1 MEETLAALHRFLQ
14 TRPGFE
20 AVLVAPTMS
29 MGRQLL
35 AASAAR
41 FGGVLGVQ
49 VHTPDTLAREQ
60 CGTDCPSILSR
71 DAGAMLVLSLLR
83 ENGASWPYF
92 SSLGAD
98 RITLSAARALLEDI
112 LLLEQ
117 EGRALPAGQETP
129 RLAGLSVL
137 LAAYQEE
144 KTRRSLWDRYDLFA
158 CAADRLKEKPLTV
171 PAAICA
177 NVTGEGIVQ
186 EFLKEIKADVLPVP
200 CSWEVPP
207 APALFLPQTVHAP
220 AACLRFVKGCG
231 QENEALFPFYDLL
244 ERQIPFGQAAILCAK
259 PEDLLLLREQAARL
273 GVPLTL
279 EGGVPLEKGT
289 LLPLLRALALWYGSG
304 CPVEG
309 LPDLMAGGLVVPHG
323 AAFLK
328 YLRERHVGGQLA
340 RYLSCLER
348 TQRDSPAEQLLER
361 CGDWIA
367 FCGTIQALFDE
378 DTRVEEGLALLR
390 PFLQEWYVKRLPQ
403 ARAPECAALL
413 SALENMAGNAPGGSF
428 FALLPELLDAAGRT
442 PWQSAAPRDGAVHA
456 APLSRGAFL
465 DRPYTYVLGLGR
477 DALTASGRGSPLLRD
492 EERAALGVPSSN
504 SGAELPV
511 YYLGTVLA
519 AAKGEVTLSYSCF
532 DTEKILAMH
541 PSPVYEKLR
550 ETAGPVL
557 FGYHRPVSLTGADR
571 WLEGHGRAA
580 PTIPTV
586 EKAEM
591 PEDFVFS
598 ASSLELAMKCPRQF
612 YFQYILKVPQ
622 VEKTGLSKRSWLP
635 ANVFGTLVHAILE
648 DYFDRLIRGEQ
659 APDLEAICVP
669 YLSAYQQEWPC
680 ADQALQDREALRA
693 KGCAR
698 SVVEYYWTVQKGS
711 VPRATELTFGRRVEP
726 LKSQP
731 CSMPERF
738 TLQLDEGLSFPF
750 TGSID
755 RLDWLPNG
763 RDLAI
768 LDYKTG
774 RIGTF
779 FRESDSK
786 LQYYL
791 YTKAAEQLGLG
802 QVKQA
807 IYLFL
812 SPAGVQPV
820 ICSDPGRDDKRL
832 IQVKALV
839 ELLRRGEAA
848 AIAQPIWRDGTP
860 VCDDKDRQS
869 RLRNCA
875 NYCPYAALCQEV

>member
-1 MEETLAALHRFLQ
+1 M
-14 TRPGFE
+14 P
-20 AVLVAPTMS
+20 
-29 MGRQLL
+29 
-35 AASAAR
+35 
-41 FGGVLGVQ
+41 
-49 VHTPDTLAREQ
+49 
-60 CGTDCPSILSR
+60 
-71 DAGAMLVLSLLR
+71 
-83 ENGASWPYF
+83 
-92 SSLGAD
+92 
-98 RITLSAARALLEDI
+98 
-112 LLLEQ
+112 
-117 EGRALPAGQETP
+117 
-129 RLAGLSVL
+129 
-137 LAAYQEE
+137 
-144 KTRRSLWDRYDLFA
+144 
-158 CAADRLKEKPLTV
+158 
-171 PAAICA
+171 
-177 NVTGEGIVQ
+177 
-186 EFLKEIKADVLPVP
+186 
-200 CSWEVPP
+200 
-207 APALFLPQTVHAP
+207 P
-220 AACLRFVKGCG
+220 AACLRFVKGYG
-231 QENEALFPFYDLL
+231 QENEVLFPFYDLL

-259 PEDLLLLREQAARL
+259 PKDLLLLQEQAARL

-309 LPDLMAGGLVVPHG
+309 LPGLMVGGLVVPHG

-456 APLSRGAFL
+456 APLSKGAFL

-571 WLEGHGRAA
+571 WLKGHGRTA

-586 EKAEM
+586 EKTEM

-612 YFQYILKVPQ
+612 YFQYMLKVPQ
-622 VEKTGLSKRSWLP
+622 VEKTGLSKRS
-635 ANVFGTLVHAILE
+635 
-648 DYFDRLIRGEQ
+648 
-659 APDLEAICVP
+659 
-669 YLSAYQQEWPC
+669 
-680 ADQALQDREALRA
+680 
-693 KGCAR
+693 
-698 SVVEYYWTVQKGS
+698 
-711 VPRATELTFGRRVEP
+711 
-726 LKSQP
+726 
-731 CSMPERF
+731 
-738 TLQLDEGLSFPF
+738 
-750 TGSID
+750 
-755 RLDWLPNG
+755 WLPNG

-791 YTKAAEQLGLG
+791 YTKAAEQLGFG

-807 IYLFL
+807 ISFWFDEH
-812 SPAGVQPV
+812 SP
-820 ICSDPGRDDKRL
+820 
-832 IQVKALV
+832 
-839 ELLRRGEAA
+839 LRRLTGAGTCYCELPFHLVLSREDENWQFLRDRLDCREDFAGSISVSGILDLAILTEESWYIVDYKTDQLRPGEGGEAYRRRLA
-848 AIAQPIWRDGTP
+848 GEYEAQLNACTRILSKLSGKAVLDARLCAIPLGGQWVSLSFDSPG
-860 VCDDKDRQS
+860 
-869 RLRNCA
+869 
-875 NYCPYAALCQEV
+875 

>member
-1 MEETLAALHRFLQ
+1 M
-14 TRPGFE
+14 
-20 AVLVAPTMS
+20 
-29 MGRQLL
+29 
-35 AASAAR
+35 
-41 FGGVLGVQ
+41 
-49 VHTPDTLAREQ
+49 
-60 CGTDCPSILSR
+60 
-71 DAGAMLVLSLLR
+71 
-83 ENGASWPYF
+83 
-92 SSLGAD
+92 
-98 RITLSAARALLEDI
+98 
-112 LLLEQ
+112 
-117 EGRALPAGQETP
+117 
-129 RLAGLSVL
+129 
-137 LAAYQEE
+137 
-144 KTRRSLWDRYDLFA
+144 
-158 CAADRLKEKPLTV
+158 
-171 PAAICA
+171 
-177 NVTGEGIVQ
+177 
-186 EFLKEIKADVLPVP
+186 
-200 CSWEVPP
+200 
-207 APALFLPQTVHAP
+207 
-220 AACLRFVKGCG
+220 
-231 QENEALFPFYDLL
+231 LFPFYDLL
-244 ERQIPFGQAAILCAK
+244 ERQIPFGQAAILCTK
-259 PEDLLLLREQAARL
+259 PKDLLLLQEQAARL

-309 LPDLMAGGLVVPHG
+309 LPGLMAGGLVVPHG

-328 YLRERHVGGQLA
+328 YLRDKHVGGQLS

-348 TQRDSPAEQLLER
+348 TQRDSLAEQLLER

-456 APLSRGAFL
+456 APLSKGAFL

-541 PSPVYEKLR
+541 PSPVYKKLR

-571 WLEGHGRAA
+571 WLKGHGRTA

-586 EKAEM
+586 EKTEM

-612 YFQYILKVPQ
+612 YFQYMLKVPQ
-622 VEKTGLSKRSWLP
+622 VEKTGLSKRS
-635 ANVFGTLVHAILE
+635 
-648 DYFDRLIRGEQ
+648 
-659 APDLEAICVP
+659 
-669 YLSAYQQEWPC
+669 
-680 ADQALQDREALRA
+680 
-693 KGCAR
+693 
-698 SVVEYYWTVQKGS
+698 
-711 VPRATELTFGRRVEP
+711 
-726 LKSQP
+726 
-731 CSMPERF
+731 
-738 TLQLDEGLSFPF
+738 
-750 TGSID
+750 
-755 RLDWLPNG
+755 WLPNG

-791 YTKAAEQLGLG
+791 YTKAAEQLGFG
-802 QVKQA
+802 QLEQA
-807 IYLFL
+807 ISFWFDEH
-812 SPAGVQPV
+812 SP
-820 ICSDPGRDDKRL
+820 
-832 IQVKALV
+832 
-839 ELLRRGEAA
+839 LRRLTGAGTCYCELPFHLVLSREDENWQFLRDRLDCREDFAGSISVSGILDLAILTEEGWYIVDYKTDQLRPGEGDEAYRRRLA
-848 AIAQPIWRDGTP
+848 GEYEAQLNACTRILSKLSGKAVLDARLCAIPLWGQWVSLSFASPG
-860 VCDDKDRQS
+860 
-869 RLRNCA
+869 
-875 NYCPYAALCQEV
+875 

>member
-1 MEETLAALHRFLQ
+1 M
-14 TRPGFE
+14 P
-20 AVLVAPTMS
+20 
-29 MGRQLL
+29 
-35 AASAAR
+35 
-41 FGGVLGVQ
+41 
-49 VHTPDTLAREQ
+49 
-60 CGTDCPSILSR
+60 
-71 DAGAMLVLSLLR
+71 
-83 ENGASWPYF
+83 
-92 SSLGAD
+92 
-98 RITLSAARALLEDI
+98 
-112 LLLEQ
+112 
-117 EGRALPAGQETP
+117 
-129 RLAGLSVL
+129 
-137 LAAYQEE
+137 
-144 KTRRSLWDRYDLFA
+144 
-158 CAADRLKEKPLTV
+158 
-171 PAAICA
+171 
-177 NVTGEGIVQ
+177 
-186 EFLKEIKADVLPVP
+186 
-200 CSWEVPP
+200 
-207 APALFLPQTVHAP
+207 P
-220 AACLRFVKGCG
+220 AACLRFVKGYG
-231 QENEALFPFYDLL
+231 QENEVLFPFYDLL
-244 ERQIPFGQAAILCAK
+244 ERQIPFGQAAILCTK
-259 PEDLLLLREQAARL
+259 PKDLLLLQEQAARL

-309 LPDLMAGGLVVPHG
+309 LPGLMAGGLVVPHG

-328 YLRERHVGGQLA
+328 YLRDKHVGGQLS

-348 TQRDSPAEQLLER
+348 TQRDSLAEQLLER

-456 APLSRGAFL
+456 APLSKGAFL

-541 PSPVYEKLR
+541 PSPVYKKLR

-571 WLEGHGRAA
+571 WLKGHGRTA

-586 EKAEM
+586 EKTEM

-612 YFQYILKVPQ
+612 YFQYMLKVPQ
-622 VEKTGLSKRSWLP
+622 VEKTGLSKRS
-635 ANVFGTLVHAILE
+635 
-648 DYFDRLIRGEQ
+648 
-659 APDLEAICVP
+659 
-669 YLSAYQQEWPC
+669 
-680 ADQALQDREALRA
+680 
-693 KGCAR
+693 
-698 SVVEYYWTVQKGS
+698 
-711 VPRATELTFGRRVEP
+711 
-726 LKSQP
+726 
-731 CSMPERF
+731 
-738 TLQLDEGLSFPF
+738 
-750 TGSID
+750 
-755 RLDWLPNG
+755 WLPNG

-791 YTKAAEQLGLG
+791 YTKAAEQLGFG
-802 QVKQA
+802 QLEQA
-807 IYLFL
+807 ISFWFDEH
-812 SPAGVQPV
+812 SP
-820 ICSDPGRDDKRL
+820 
-832 IQVKALV
+832 
-839 ELLRRGEAA
+839 LRRLTGAGTCYCELPFHLVLSREDENWQFLRDRLDCREDFAGSISVSGILDLAILTEESWYIVDYKTDQLRPGEGDEAYRRRLA
-848 AIAQPIWRDGTP
+848 GEYEAQLNACTRILSKLSGKAVLDARLCAIPLWGQWVSLSFASPG
-860 VCDDKDRQS
+860 
-869 RLRNCA
+869 
-875 NYCPYAALCQEV
+875 

>member
-1 MEETLAALHRFLQ
+1 
-14 TRPGFE
+14 
-20 AVLVAPTMS
+20 
-29 MGRQLL
+29 
-35 AASAAR
+35 
-41 FGGVLGVQ
+41 
-49 VHTPDTLAREQ
+49 
-60 CGTDCPSILSR
+60 
-71 DAGAMLVLSLLR
+71 
-83 ENGASWPYF
+83 
-92 SSLGAD
+92 
-98 RITLSAARALLEDI
+98 
-112 LLLEQ
+112 
-117 EGRALPAGQETP
+117 
-129 RLAGLSVL
+129 
-137 LAAYQEE
+137 
-144 KTRRSLWDRYDLFA
+144 
-158 CAADRLKEKPLTV
+158 
-171 PAAICA
+171 
-177 NVTGEGIVQ
+177 
-186 EFLKEIKADVLPVP
+186 
-200 CSWEVPP
+200 
-207 APALFLPQTVHAP
+207 
-220 AACLRFVKGCG
+220 
-231 QENEALFPFYDLL
+231 
-244 ERQIPFGQAAILCAK
+244 
-259 PEDLLLLREQAARL
+259 
-273 GVPLTL
+273 
-279 EGGVPLEKGT
+279 
-289 LLPLLRALALWYGSG
+289 
-304 CPVEG
+304 
-309 LPDLMAGGLVVPHG
+309 MAGGLVVPHG

-328 YLRERHVGGQLA
+328 YLRDKHVGGQLS

-348 TQRDSPAEQLLER
+348 TQRDSLAEQLLER

-456 APLSRGAFL
+456 APLSKGAFL

-571 WLEGHGRAA
+571 WLKGHGRTA

-586 EKAEM
+586 EKTEM

-612 YFQYILKVPQ
+612 YFQYMLKVPQ
-622 VEKTGLSKRSWLP
+622 VEKTGLSKRS
-635 ANVFGTLVHAILE
+635 
-648 DYFDRLIRGEQ
+648 
-659 APDLEAICVP
+659 
-669 YLSAYQQEWPC
+669 
-680 ADQALQDREALRA
+680 
-693 KGCAR
+693 
-698 SVVEYYWTVQKGS
+698 
-711 VPRATELTFGRRVEP
+711 
-726 LKSQP
+726 
-731 CSMPERF
+731 
-738 TLQLDEGLSFPF
+738 
-750 TGSID
+750 
-755 RLDWLPNG
+755 WLPNG

-791 YTKAAEQLGLG
+791 YTKAAEQLGFG

-807 IYLFL
+807 ISFWFDEH
-812 SPAGVQPV
+812 SP
-820 ICSDPGRDDKRL
+820 
-832 IQVKALV
+832 
-839 ELLRRGEAA
+839 LRRLTGAGTCYCELPFHLVLSREDENWQFLRDRLDCREDFAGSISVSGILDLAILTEESWYIVDYKTDQLRPGEGGEAYRRRLA
-848 AIAQPIWRDGTP
+848 GEYEAQLNACTRILSKLSGKAVLDARLCAIPLGGQWVSLSFDSPG
-860 VCDDKDRQS
+860 
-869 RLRNCA
+869 
-875 NYCPYAALCQEV
+875 

>member
-14 TRPGFE
+14 IRPGFE

-244 ERQIPFGQAAILCAK
+244 ERQIPFGQAALLCAK

-289 LLPLLRALALWYGSG
+289 LLPLLRALVLWYGSG
-304 CPVEG
+304 CPLEG
-309 LPDLMAGGLVVPHG
+309 LPGLMAGGLVVPHG

-328 YLRERHVGGQLA
+328 YLRERHVGGQLS

-367 FCGTIQALFDE
+367 FCGAIQALFDE

-456 APLSRGAFL
+456 APLSKGAFL

-477 DALTASGRGSPLLRD
+477 DALTAPGRGSPLLRD

-541 PSPVYEKLR
+541 PSPVYKKLR

-571 WLEGHGRAA
+571 WLKGHGRTA

-586 EKAEM
+586 EKTEM

-612 YFQYILKVPQ
+612 YFQYMLKVPQ
-622 VEKTGLSKRSWLP
+622 VEKTGLSKRS
-635 ANVFGTLVHAILE
+635 
-648 DYFDRLIRGEQ
+648 
-659 APDLEAICVP
+659 
-669 YLSAYQQEWPC
+669 
-680 ADQALQDREALRA
+680 
-693 KGCAR
+693 
-698 SVVEYYWTVQKGS
+698 
-711 VPRATELTFGRRVEP
+711 
-726 LKSQP
+726 
-731 CSMPERF
+731 
-738 TLQLDEGLSFPF
+738 
-750 TGSID
+750 
-755 RLDWLPNG
+755 WLPNG

-791 YTKAAEQLGLG
+791 YTKAAEQLGFG
-802 QVKQA
+802 QLEQA
-807 IYLFL
+807 ISFWFDEH
-812 SPAGVQPV
+812 SP
-820 ICSDPGRDDKRL
+820 
-832 IQVKALV
+832 
-839 ELLRRGEAA
+839 LRRLTGAGTCYCELPFHLVLSREDENWQFLRDRLDCREDFAGSISVSGILDLAILTEEGWYIVDYKTDQLRPGEGDEAYRRRLA
-848 AIAQPIWRDGTP
+848 GEYEAQLNACTRILSKLSGKAVLDARLCAIPLWGQWVSLSFASPG
-860 VCDDKDRQS
+860 
-869 RLRNCA
+869 
-875 NYCPYAALCQEV
+875 

>member
-1 MEETLAALHRFLQ
+1 M
-14 TRPGFE
+14 P
-20 AVLVAPTMS
+20 
-29 MGRQLL
+29 
-35 AASAAR
+35 
-41 FGGVLGVQ
+41 
-49 VHTPDTLAREQ
+49 
-60 CGTDCPSILSR
+60 
-71 DAGAMLVLSLLR
+71 
-83 ENGASWPYF
+83 
-92 SSLGAD
+92 
-98 RITLSAARALLEDI
+98 
-112 LLLEQ
+112 
-117 EGRALPAGQETP
+117 
-129 RLAGLSVL
+129 
-137 LAAYQEE
+137 
-144 KTRRSLWDRYDLFA
+144 
-158 CAADRLKEKPLTV
+158 
-171 PAAICA
+171 
-177 NVTGEGIVQ
+177 
-186 EFLKEIKADVLPVP
+186 
-200 CSWEVPP
+200 
-207 APALFLPQTVHAP
+207 P
-220 AACLRFVKGCG
+220 AACLRFVKGYG
-231 QENEALFPFYDLL
+231 QENEVLFPFYDLL
-244 ERQIPFGQAAILCAK
+244 ERQIPFGQAAILCTK
-259 PEDLLLLREQAARL
+259 PKDLLLLQEQAARL

-309 LPDLMAGGLVVPHG
+309 LPGLMVGGLVVPHG

-340 RYLSCLER
+340 RYLGCLER

-456 APLSRGAFL
+456 APLSKGAFL

-477 DALTASGRGSPLLRD
+477 DALTAPGRGSPLLRD

-571 WLEGHGRAA
+571 WLKGHGRTA

-586 EKAEM
+586 EKTEM
-591 PEDFVFS
+591 PEDFAFS
-598 ASSLELAMKCPRQF
+598 ASSLELAMKCSRQF
-612 YFQYILKVPQ
+612 YFQYMLKVPQ
-622 VEKTGLSKRSWLP
+622 VEKTGLSKRS
-635 ANVFGTLVHAILE
+635 
-648 DYFDRLIRGEQ
+648 
-659 APDLEAICVP
+659 
-669 YLSAYQQEWPC
+669 
-680 ADQALQDREALRA
+680 
-693 KGCAR
+693 
-698 SVVEYYWTVQKGS
+698 
-711 VPRATELTFGRRVEP
+711 
-726 LKSQP
+726 
-731 CSMPERF
+731 
-738 TLQLDEGLSFPF
+738 
-750 TGSID
+750 
-755 RLDWLPNG
+755 WLPNG

-791 YTKAAEQLGLG
+791 YTKAAEQLGFG

-807 IYLFL
+807 ISFWFDEH
-812 SPAGVQPV
+812 SP
-820 ICSDPGRDDKRL
+820 
-832 IQVKALV
+832 
-839 ELLRRGEAA
+839 LRRLTGAGTCYCELPFHLVLSREDENWQFLRDRLDCREDFAGSISVSGILDLAILTEESWYIVDYKTDQLRPGEGGEAYRRRLA
-848 AIAQPIWRDGTP
+848 GEYEAQLNACTRILSKLSGKAVLDARLCAIPLGGQWVSLSFDSPG
-860 VCDDKDRQS
+860 
-869 RLRNCA
+869 
-875 NYCPYAALCQEV
+875 

>member
-1 MEETLAALHRFLQ
+1 M
-14 TRPGFE
+14 
-20 AVLVAPTMS
+20 
-29 MGRQLL
+29 
-35 AASAAR
+35 
-41 FGGVLGVQ
+41 
-49 VHTPDTLAREQ
+49 
-60 CGTDCPSILSR
+60 
-71 DAGAMLVLSLLR
+71 
-83 ENGASWPYF
+83 
-92 SSLGAD
+92 
-98 RITLSAARALLEDI
+98 
-112 LLLEQ
+112 
-117 EGRALPAGQETP
+117 
-129 RLAGLSVL
+129 
-137 LAAYQEE
+137 
-144 KTRRSLWDRYDLFA
+144 
-158 CAADRLKEKPLTV
+158 
-171 PAAICA
+171 
-177 NVTGEGIVQ
+177 
-186 EFLKEIKADVLPVP
+186 
-200 CSWEVPP
+200 
-207 APALFLPQTVHAP
+207 
-220 AACLRFVKGCG
+220 
-231 QENEALFPFYDLL
+231 LFPFYDLL

-259 PEDLLLLREQAARL
+259 PKDLLLLQEQAARL

-309 LPDLMAGGLVVPHG
+309 LPGLMVGGLVVPHG

-456 APLSRGAFL
+456 APLSKGAFL

-571 WLEGHGRAA
+571 WLKGHGRTA

-586 EKAEM
+586 EKTEM

-612 YFQYILKVPQ
+612 YFQYMLKVPQ

-635 ANVFGTLVHAILE
+635 
-648 DYFDRLIRGEQ
+648 
-659 APDLEAICVP
+659 
-669 YLSAYQQEWPC
+669 
-680 ADQALQDREALRA
+680 
-693 KGCAR
+693 
-698 SVVEYYWTVQKGS
+698 
-711 VPRATELTFGRRVEP
+711 
-726 LKSQP
+726 
-731 CSMPERF
+731 
-738 TLQLDEGLSFPF
+738 
-750 TGSID
+750 
-755 RLDWLPNG
+755 NG
-763 RDLAI
+763 RGLAI

-779 FRESDSK
+779 FREFDSK

-791 YTKAAEQLGLG
+791 YTKAAEQLGFG

-807 IYLFL
+807 ISFWFDEH
-812 SPAGVQPV
+812 SP
-820 ICSDPGRDDKRL
+820 
-832 IQVKALV
+832 
-839 ELLRRGEAA
+839 LRRLTGAGTCYCELPFHLVLSREDENWQFLRDRLDCREDFAGSISVSGILDLAILTEESWYIVDYKTDQLRPGEGGEAYRRRLA
-848 AIAQPIWRDGTP
+848 GEYEAQLNACTRILSKLSGKAVLDARLCAIPLWGQWVSLSFASPG
-860 VCDDKDRQS
+860 
-869 RLRNCA
+869 
-875 NYCPYAALCQEV
+875 

>member
-1 MEETLAALHRFLQ
+1 M
-14 TRPGFE
+14 
-20 AVLVAPTMS
+20 
-29 MGRQLL
+29 
-35 AASAAR
+35 
-41 FGGVLGVQ
+41 
-49 VHTPDTLAREQ
+49 
-60 CGTDCPSILSR
+60 
-71 DAGAMLVLSLLR
+71 
-83 ENGASWPYF
+83 
-92 SSLGAD
+92 
-98 RITLSAARALLEDI
+98 
-112 LLLEQ
+112 
-117 EGRALPAGQETP
+117 
-129 RLAGLSVL
+129 
-137 LAAYQEE
+137 
-144 KTRRSLWDRYDLFA
+144 
-158 CAADRLKEKPLTV
+158 
-171 PAAICA
+171 
-177 NVTGEGIVQ
+177 
-186 EFLKEIKADVLPVP
+186 
-200 CSWEVPP
+200 
-207 APALFLPQTVHAP
+207 
-220 AACLRFVKGCG
+220 
-231 QENEALFPFYDLL
+231 LFPFYDLL
-244 ERQIPFGQAAILCAK
+244 ERQIPFRQAAILCAK
-259 PEDLLLLREQAARL
+259 PKDLLLLQEQAARL

-309 LPDLMAGGLVVPHG
+309 LPGLMVGGLVVPHG

-442 PWQSAAPRDGAVHA
+442 PWQSAAPWDGAVHA
-456 APLSRGAFL
+456 APLSKGAFL

-477 DALTASGRGSPLLRD
+477 DALTASGRGSPLLWD

-571 WLEGHGRAA
+571 WLKGHGRTA

-586 EKAEM
+586 EKTEM

-598 ASSLELAMKCPRQF
+598 ASSLELAMKCSRQF
-612 YFQYILKVPQ
+612 YFQYMLKVPQ
-622 VEKTGLSKRSWLP
+622 VEKTGLSKRS
-635 ANVFGTLVHAILE
+635 
-648 DYFDRLIRGEQ
+648 
-659 APDLEAICVP
+659 
-669 YLSAYQQEWPC
+669 
-680 ADQALQDREALRA
+680 
-693 KGCAR
+693 
-698 SVVEYYWTVQKGS
+698 
-711 VPRATELTFGRRVEP
+711 
-726 LKSQP
+726 
-731 CSMPERF
+731 
-738 TLQLDEGLSFPF
+738 
-750 TGSID
+750 
-755 RLDWLPNG
+755 WLPNG

-791 YTKAAEQLGLG
+791 YTKAAEQLGFG
-802 QVKQA
+802 QLEQA
-807 IYLFL
+807 ISFWFDEH
-812 SPAGVQPV
+812 SP
-820 ICSDPGRDDKRL
+820 
-832 IQVKALV
+832 
-839 ELLRRGEAA
+839 LRRLTGAGTCYCELPFHLVLSREDENWQFLRDRLDCREDFAGSISVSGILDLAILTEEGWYIVDYKTDQLRPGEGGEAYRRRLA
-848 AIAQPIWRDGTP
+848 GEYEAQLNACTRILSKLSGKAVLDARLCAIPLWGQWVSLSFASPG
-860 VCDDKDRQS
+860 
-869 RLRNCA
+869 
-875 NYCPYAALCQEV
+875 

>member
-1 MEETLAALHRFLQ
+1 M
-14 TRPGFE
+14 P
-20 AVLVAPTMS
+20 
-29 MGRQLL
+29 
-35 AASAAR
+35 
-41 FGGVLGVQ
+41 
-49 VHTPDTLAREQ
+49 
-60 CGTDCPSILSR
+60 
-71 DAGAMLVLSLLR
+71 
-83 ENGASWPYF
+83 
-92 SSLGAD
+92 
-98 RITLSAARALLEDI
+98 
-112 LLLEQ
+112 
-117 EGRALPAGQETP
+117 
-129 RLAGLSVL
+129 
-137 LAAYQEE
+137 
-144 KTRRSLWDRYDLFA
+144 
-158 CAADRLKEKPLTV
+158 
-171 PAAICA
+171 
-177 NVTGEGIVQ
+177 
-186 EFLKEIKADVLPVP
+186 
-200 CSWEVPP
+200 
-207 APALFLPQTVHAP
+207 P
-220 AACLRFVKGCG
+220 AACLRFVKGYG
-231 QENEALFPFYDLL
+231 QENEVLFPFYDLL
-244 ERQIPFGQAAILCAK
+244 ERQIPFGQAAILCTK
-259 PEDLLLLREQAARL
+259 PKDLLLLQEQAARL

-309 LPDLMAGGLVVPHG
+309 LPGLMAGGLVVPHG

-328 YLRERHVGGQLA
+328 YLRDKHVGGQLS

-348 TQRDSPAEQLLER
+348 TQRDSLAEQLLER

-456 APLSRGAFL
+456 APLSKGAFL

-541 PSPVYEKLR
+541 PSPVYKKLR

-571 WLEGHGRAA
+571 WLKGHGRTA

-586 EKAEM
+586 EKTEM

-612 YFQYILKVPQ
+612 YFQYMLKVPQ
-622 VEKTGLSKRSWLP
+622 VEKTGLSKRS
-635 ANVFGTLVHAILE
+635 
-648 DYFDRLIRGEQ
+648 
-659 APDLEAICVP
+659 
-669 YLSAYQQEWPC
+669 
-680 ADQALQDREALRA
+680 
-693 KGCAR
+693 
-698 SVVEYYWTVQKGS
+698 
-711 VPRATELTFGRRVEP
+711 
-726 LKSQP
+726 
-731 CSMPERF
+731 
-738 TLQLDEGLSFPF
+738 
-750 TGSID
+750 
-755 RLDWLPNG
+755 WLPNG

-791 YTKAAEQLGLG
+791 YTKAAEQLGFG
-802 QVKQA
+802 QLEQA
-807 IYLFL
+807 ISFWFDEH
-812 SPAGVQPV
+812 SP
-820 ICSDPGRDDKRL
+820 
-832 IQVKALV
+832 
-839 ELLRRGEAA
+839 LRRLTGAGTCYCELPFHLVLSREDENWQFLRDRLDCREDFAGSISVSGILDLAILTEEGWYIVDYKTDQLRPGEGDEAYRRRLA
-848 AIAQPIWRDGTP
+848 GEYEAQLNACTRILSKLSGKAVLDARLCAIPLWGQWVSLSFASPG
-860 VCDDKDRQS
+860 
-869 RLRNCA
+869 
-875 NYCPYAALCQEV
+875 

>member
-1 MEETLAALHRFLQ
+1 
-14 TRPGFE
+14 
-20 AVLVAPTMS
+20 
-29 MGRQLL
+29 
-35 AASAAR
+35 
-41 FGGVLGVQ
+41 
-49 VHTPDTLAREQ
+49 
-60 CGTDCPSILSR
+60 
-71 DAGAMLVLSLLR
+71 
-83 ENGASWPYF
+83 
-92 SSLGAD
+92 
-98 RITLSAARALLEDI
+98 
-112 LLLEQ
+112 
-117 EGRALPAGQETP
+117 
-129 RLAGLSVL
+129 
-137 LAAYQEE
+137 
-144 KTRRSLWDRYDLFA
+144 
-158 CAADRLKEKPLTV
+158 V
-171 PAAICA
+171 P
-177 NVTGEGIVQ
+177 
-186 EFLKEIKADVLPVP
+186 
-200 CSWEVPP
+200 
-207 APALFLPQTVHAP
+207 P
-220 AACLRFVKGCG
+220 AACLRFVKGYG
-231 QENEALFPFYDLL
+231 QENEVLFPFYDLL
-244 ERQIPFGQAAILCAK
+244 ERQIPFGQAAILCTK
-259 PEDLLLLREQAARL
+259 PKDLLLLQEQAARL

-309 LPDLMAGGLVVPHG
+309 LPGLMAGGLVVPHG

-328 YLRERHVGGQLA
+328 YLRDKHVGGQLS

-348 TQRDSPAEQLLER
+348 TQRDSLAEQLLER

-456 APLSRGAFL
+456 APLSKGAFL

-541 PSPVYEKLR
+541 PSPVYKKLR

-571 WLEGHGRAA
+571 WLKGHGRTA

-586 EKAEM
+586 EKTEM

-612 YFQYILKVPQ
+612 YFQYMLKVPQ
-622 VEKTGLSKRSWLP
+622 VEKTGLSKRS
-635 ANVFGTLVHAILE
+635 
-648 DYFDRLIRGEQ
+648 
-659 APDLEAICVP
+659 
-669 YLSAYQQEWPC
+669 
-680 ADQALQDREALRA
+680 
-693 KGCAR
+693 
-698 SVVEYYWTVQKGS
+698 
-711 VPRATELTFGRRVEP
+711 
-726 LKSQP
+726 
-731 CSMPERF
+731 
-738 TLQLDEGLSFPF
+738 
-750 TGSID
+750 
-755 RLDWLPNG
+755 WLPNG

-791 YTKAAEQLGLG
+791 YTKAAEQLGFG
-802 QVKQA
+802 QLEQA
-807 IYLFL
+807 ISFWFDEH
-812 SPAGVQPV
+812 SP
-820 ICSDPGRDDKRL
+820 
-832 IQVKALV
+832 
-839 ELLRRGEAA
+839 LRRLTGAGTCYCELPFHLVLSREDENWQFLRDRLDCREDFAGSISVSGILDLAILTEEGWYIVDYKTDQLRPGEGDEAYRRRLA
-848 AIAQPIWRDGTP
+848 GEYEAQLNACTRILSKLSGKAVLDARLCAIPLWGQWVSLSFASPG
-860 VCDDKDRQS
+860 
-869 RLRNCA
+869 
-875 NYCPYAALCQEV
+875 

>member
-1 MEETLAALHRFLQ
+1 
-14 TRPGFE
+14 
-20 AVLVAPTMS
+20 
-29 MGRQLL
+29 
-35 AASAAR
+35 
-41 FGGVLGVQ
+41 
-49 VHTPDTLAREQ
+49 
-60 CGTDCPSILSR
+60 
-71 DAGAMLVLSLLR
+71 
-83 ENGASWPYF
+83 
-92 SSLGAD
+92 
-98 RITLSAARALLEDI
+98 
-112 LLLEQ
+112 
-117 EGRALPAGQETP
+117 
-129 RLAGLSVL
+129 
-137 LAAYQEE
+137 
-144 KTRRSLWDRYDLFA
+144 
-158 CAADRLKEKPLTV
+158 
-171 PAAICA
+171 
-177 NVTGEGIVQ
+177 
-186 EFLKEIKADVLPVP
+186 
-200 CSWEVPP
+200 
-207 APALFLPQTVHAP
+207 
-220 AACLRFVKGCG
+220 
-231 QENEALFPFYDLL
+231 
-244 ERQIPFGQAAILCAK
+244 
-259 PEDLLLLREQAARL
+259 
-273 GVPLTL
+273 
-279 EGGVPLEKGT
+279 
-289 LLPLLRALALWYGSG
+289 
-304 CPVEG
+304 
-309 LPDLMAGGLVVPHG
+309 MAGGLVVPHG

-367 FCGTIQALFDE
+367 FYGTIQALFDE

-456 APLSRGAFL
+456 APLSKGAFL

-571 WLEGHGRAA
+571 WLKGHGRTA

-586 EKAEM
+586 EKTEM

-612 YFQYILKVPQ
+612 YFQYMLKVPQ
-622 VEKTGLSKRSWLP
+622 VEKTGLSKRS
-635 ANVFGTLVHAILE
+635 
-648 DYFDRLIRGEQ
+648 
-659 APDLEAICVP
+659 
-669 YLSAYQQEWPC
+669 
-680 ADQALQDREALRA
+680 
-693 KGCAR
+693 
-698 SVVEYYWTVQKGS
+698 
-711 VPRATELTFGRRVEP
+711 
-726 LKSQP
+726 
-731 CSMPERF
+731 
-738 TLQLDEGLSFPF
+738 
-750 TGSID
+750 
-755 RLDWLPNG
+755 WLPNG

-791 YTKAAEQLGLG
+791 YTKAAEQLGFG

-807 IYLFL
+807 ISFWFDEH
-812 SPAGVQPV
+812 SP
-820 ICSDPGRDDKRL
+820 
-832 IQVKALV
+832 
-839 ELLRRGEAA
+839 LRRLTGAGTCYCELPFHLVLSREDENWQFLRDRLDCREDFAGSISVSGILDLAILTEESWYIVDYKTDQLRPGEGGEAYRRRLA
-848 AIAQPIWRDGTP
+848 GEYEAQLNACTRILSKLSGKAVLDARLCAIPLWGQWVSLSFASPG
-860 VCDDKDRQS
+860 
-869 RLRNCA
+869 
-875 NYCPYAALCQEV
+875 

>member
-1 MEETLAALHRFLQ
+1 MR
-14 TRPGFE
+14 RCWSP
-20 AVLVAPTMS
+20 PPCPW
-29 MGRQLL
+29 
-35 AASAAR
+35 AAS
-41 FGGVLGVQ
+41 F
-49 VHTPDTLAREQ
+49 
-60 CGTDCPSILSR
+60 
-71 DAGAMLVLSLLR
+71 
-83 ENGASWPYF
+83 W
-92 SSLGAD
+92 
-98 RITLSAARALLEDI
+98 
-112 LLLEQ
+112 
-117 EGRALPAGQETP
+117 
-129 RLAGLSVL
+129 
-137 LAAYQEE
+137 
-144 KTRRSLWDRYDLFA
+144 
-158 CAADRLKEKPLTV
+158 
-171 PAAICA
+171 
-177 NVTGEGIVQ
+177 
-186 EFLKEIKADVLPVP
+186 LPVP
-200 CSWEVPP
+200 
-207 APALFLPQTVHAP
+207 P
-220 AACLRFVKGCG
+220 AACLRFVKGYG
-231 QENEALFPFYDLL
+231 QENEVLFPFYDLL
-244 ERQIPFGQAAILCAK
+244 ERQIPFGQAAILCTK
-259 PEDLLLLREQAARL
+259 PKDLLLLQEQAARL

-289 LLPLLRALALWYGSG
+289 LLPLLRALVLWYGSG

-309 LPDLMAGGLVVPHG
+309 LPGLMAGGLVVPHG

-348 TQRDSPAEQLLER
+348 TQRDSLAEQLLER

-456 APLSRGAFL
+456 APLSKGAFL

-571 WLEGHGRAA
+571 WLKGHGRTA

-586 EKAEM
+586 EKTEM
-591 PEDFVFS
+591 PEDFAFS

-612 YFQYILKVPQ
+612 YFQYMLKVPQ
-622 VEKTGLSKRSWLP
+622 VEKTGLSKRS
-635 ANVFGTLVHAILE
+635 
-648 DYFDRLIRGEQ
+648 
-659 APDLEAICVP
+659 
-669 YLSAYQQEWPC
+669 
-680 ADQALQDREALRA
+680 
-693 KGCAR
+693 
-698 SVVEYYWTVQKGS
+698 
-711 VPRATELTFGRRVEP
+711 
-726 LKSQP
+726 
-731 CSMPERF
+731 
-738 TLQLDEGLSFPF
+738 
-750 TGSID
+750 
-755 RLDWLPNG
+755 WLPNG

-791 YTKAAEQLGLG
+791 YTKAAEQLGFG
-802 QVKQA
+802 QLEQA
-807 IYLFL
+807 ISFWFDEH
-812 SPAGVQPV
+812 SP
-820 ICSDPGRDDKRL
+820 
-832 IQVKALV
+832 
-839 ELLRRGEAA
+839 LRRLTGAGTCYCELPFHLVLSREDENWQFLRDRLDCREDFAGSISVSGILDLAILTEESWYIVDYKTDQLRPGEGGEAYRRRLA
-848 AIAQPIWRDGTP
+848 GEYEAQLNACTRILSKLSGKAVLDARLCAIPLGGQWVSLSFDSPG
-860 VCDDKDRQS
+860 
-869 RLRNCA
+869 
-875 NYCPYAALCQEV
+875 

>member
-1 MEETLAALHRFLQ
+1 M
-14 TRPGFE
+14 P
-20 AVLVAPTMS
+20 
-29 MGRQLL
+29 
-35 AASAAR
+35 
-41 FGGVLGVQ
+41 
-49 VHTPDTLAREQ
+49 
-60 CGTDCPSILSR
+60 
-71 DAGAMLVLSLLR
+71 
-83 ENGASWPYF
+83 
-92 SSLGAD
+92 
-98 RITLSAARALLEDI
+98 
-112 LLLEQ
+112 
-117 EGRALPAGQETP
+117 
-129 RLAGLSVL
+129 
-137 LAAYQEE
+137 
-144 KTRRSLWDRYDLFA
+144 
-158 CAADRLKEKPLTV
+158 
-171 PAAICA
+171 
-177 NVTGEGIVQ
+177 
-186 EFLKEIKADVLPVP
+186 
-200 CSWEVPP
+200 
-207 APALFLPQTVHAP
+207 P
-220 AACLRFVKGCG
+220 AACLRFVKGYG
-231 QENEALFPFYDLL
+231 QENEVLFPFYDLL

-259 PEDLLLLREQAARL
+259 PKDLLLLQEQAARL

-309 LPDLMAGGLVVPHG
+309 LPGLMAGGLVVPHG

-456 APLSRGAFL
+456 APLSKGAFL

-541 PSPVYEKLR
+541 PSPVYKKLR

-571 WLEGHGRAA
+571 WLKGHGRTA

-586 EKAEM
+586 EKTEM

-612 YFQYILKVPQ
+612 YFQYMLKVPQ
-622 VEKTGLSKRSWLP
+622 VEKTGLSKRS
-635 ANVFGTLVHAILE
+635 
-648 DYFDRLIRGEQ
+648 
-659 APDLEAICVP
+659 
-669 YLSAYQQEWPC
+669 
-680 ADQALQDREALRA
+680 
-693 KGCAR
+693 
-698 SVVEYYWTVQKGS
+698 
-711 VPRATELTFGRRVEP
+711 
-726 LKSQP
+726 
-731 CSMPERF
+731 
-738 TLQLDEGLSFPF
+738 
-750 TGSID
+750 
-755 RLDWLPNG
+755 WLPNG

-791 YTKAAEQLGLG
+791 YTKAAEQLGFG
-802 QVKQA
+802 QLEQA
-807 IYLFL
+807 ISFWFDEH
-812 SPAGVQPV
+812 SP
-820 ICSDPGRDDKRL
+820 
-832 IQVKALV
+832 
-839 ELLRRGEAA
+839 LRRLTGAGTCYCELPFHLVLSREDENWQFLRDRLDCREDFAGSISVSGILDLAILTEEGWYIVDYKTDQLRPGEGGEAYRRRLA
-848 AIAQPIWRDGTP
+848 GEYEAQLNACTRILSKLSGKAVLDARLCAIPLGGQWVSLSFDSPG
-860 VCDDKDRQS
+860 
-869 RLRNCA
+869 
-875 NYCPYAALCQEV
+875 

>member
-1 MEETLAALHRFLQ
+1 M
-14 TRPGFE
+14 P
-20 AVLVAPTMS
+20 
-29 MGRQLL
+29 
-35 AASAAR
+35 
-41 FGGVLGVQ
+41 
-49 VHTPDTLAREQ
+49 
-60 CGTDCPSILSR
+60 
-71 DAGAMLVLSLLR
+71 
-83 ENGASWPYF
+83 
-92 SSLGAD
+92 
-98 RITLSAARALLEDI
+98 
-112 LLLEQ
+112 
-117 EGRALPAGQETP
+117 
-129 RLAGLSVL
+129 
-137 LAAYQEE
+137 
-144 KTRRSLWDRYDLFA
+144 
-158 CAADRLKEKPLTV
+158 
-171 PAAICA
+171 
-177 NVTGEGIVQ
+177 
-186 EFLKEIKADVLPVP
+186 
-200 CSWEVPP
+200 
-207 APALFLPQTVHAP
+207 P
-220 AACLRFVKGCG
+220 AACLRFVKGYG
-231 QENEALFPFYDLL
+231 QENEVLFPFYDLL
-244 ERQIPFGQAAILCAK
+244 ERQIPFGQAAILCTK
-259 PEDLLLLREQAARL
+259 PKDLLLLQEQAARL

-309 LPDLMAGGLVVPHG
+309 LPGLMVGGLVVPHG

-340 RYLSCLER
+340 RYLGCLER

-456 APLSRGAFL
+456 APLSKGAFL

-477 DALTASGRGSPLLRD
+477 DALTAPGRGSPLLRD

-571 WLEGHGRAA
+571 WLKGHGRTA

-586 EKAEM
+586 EKTEM

-598 ASSLELAMKCPRQF
+598 ASSLELAMKCSRQF
-612 YFQYILKVPQ
+612 YFQYMLKVPQ
-622 VEKTGLSKRSWLP
+622 VEKTGLSKRS
-635 ANVFGTLVHAILE
+635 
-648 DYFDRLIRGEQ
+648 
-659 APDLEAICVP
+659 
-669 YLSAYQQEWPC
+669 
-680 ADQALQDREALRA
+680 
-693 KGCAR
+693 
-698 SVVEYYWTVQKGS
+698 
-711 VPRATELTFGRRVEP
+711 
-726 LKSQP
+726 
-731 CSMPERF
+731 
-738 TLQLDEGLSFPF
+738 
-750 TGSID
+750 
-755 RLDWLPNG
+755 WLPNG

-791 YTKAAEQLGLG
+791 YTKATEQLGFG

-807 IYLFL
+807 ISFWFDEH
-812 SPAGVQPV
+812 SP
-820 ICSDPGRDDKRL
+820 
-832 IQVKALV
+832 
-839 ELLRRGEAA
+839 LRRLTGAGTCYCELPFHLVLSREDENWQFLRDRLDCREDFAGSISVSGILDLAILTEESWYIVDYKTDQLRPGEGGEAYRRRLA
-848 AIAQPIWRDGTP
+848 GEYEAQLNACTRILSKLSGKAVLDARLCAIPLGGQWVSLSFDSPG
-860 VCDDKDRQS
+860 
-869 RLRNCA
+869 
-875 NYCPYAALCQEV
+875 

>member
-1 MEETLAALHRFLQ
+1 M
-14 TRPGFE
+14 P
-20 AVLVAPTMS
+20 
-29 MGRQLL
+29 
-35 AASAAR
+35 
-41 FGGVLGVQ
+41 
-49 VHTPDTLAREQ
+49 
-60 CGTDCPSILSR
+60 
-71 DAGAMLVLSLLR
+71 
-83 ENGASWPYF
+83 
-92 SSLGAD
+92 
-98 RITLSAARALLEDI
+98 
-112 LLLEQ
+112 
-117 EGRALPAGQETP
+117 
-129 RLAGLSVL
+129 
-137 LAAYQEE
+137 
-144 KTRRSLWDRYDLFA
+144 
-158 CAADRLKEKPLTV
+158 
-171 PAAICA
+171 
-177 NVTGEGIVQ
+177 
-186 EFLKEIKADVLPVP
+186 
-200 CSWEVPP
+200 
-207 APALFLPQTVHAP
+207 P
-220 AACLRFVKGCG
+220 AACLRFVKGYG
-231 QENEALFPFYDLL
+231 QENEVLFPFYDLL
-244 ERQIPFGQAAILCAK
+244 ERQIPFGQAAILCTK
-259 PEDLLLLREQAARL
+259 PKDLLLLQEQAARL

-309 LPDLMAGGLVVPHG
+309 LPGLMAGGLVVPHG

-328 YLRERHVGGQLA
+328 YLRDKHVGGQLS

-348 TQRDSPAEQLLER
+348 TQREEQLLER

-456 APLSRGAFL
+456 APLSKGAFL

-571 WLEGHGRAA
+571 WLKGHGRTA

-586 EKAEM
+586 EKTEM

-612 YFQYILKVPQ
+612 YFQYMLKVPQ
-622 VEKTGLSKRSWLP
+622 VEKTGLSKRS
-635 ANVFGTLVHAILE
+635 
-648 DYFDRLIRGEQ
+648 
-659 APDLEAICVP
+659 
-669 YLSAYQQEWPC
+669 
-680 ADQALQDREALRA
+680 
-693 KGCAR
+693 
-698 SVVEYYWTVQKGS
+698 
-711 VPRATELTFGRRVEP
+711 
-726 LKSQP
+726 
-731 CSMPERF
+731 
-738 TLQLDEGLSFPF
+738 
-750 TGSID
+750 
-755 RLDWLPNG
+755 WLPNG

-791 YTKAAEQLGLG
+791 YTKATEQLGFG

-807 IYLFL
+807 ISFWFDEH
-812 SPAGVQPV
+812 SP
-820 ICSDPGRDDKRL
+820 
-832 IQVKALV
+832 
-839 ELLRRGEAA
+839 LRRLTGAGTCYCELPFHLVLSREDENWQFLRDRLDCREDFAGSISVSGILDLAILTEEGWYIVDYKTDQLRPGEGDEAYRRRLA
-848 AIAQPIWRDGTP
+848 GEYEAQLNAYTRILSKLSGKAVLDARLCAIP
-860 VCDDKDRQS
+860 
-869 RLRNCA
+869 LRGQWVSLSFA
-875 NYCPYAALCQEV
+875 SPG

>member
-1 MEETLAALHRFLQ
+1 M
-14 TRPGFE
+14 P
-20 AVLVAPTMS
+20 
-29 MGRQLL
+29 
-35 AASAAR
+35 
-41 FGGVLGVQ
+41 
-49 VHTPDTLAREQ
+49 
-60 CGTDCPSILSR
+60 
-71 DAGAMLVLSLLR
+71 
-83 ENGASWPYF
+83 
-92 SSLGAD
+92 
-98 RITLSAARALLEDI
+98 
-112 LLLEQ
+112 
-117 EGRALPAGQETP
+117 
-129 RLAGLSVL
+129 
-137 LAAYQEE
+137 
-144 KTRRSLWDRYDLFA
+144 
-158 CAADRLKEKPLTV
+158 
-171 PAAICA
+171 
-177 NVTGEGIVQ
+177 
-186 EFLKEIKADVLPVP
+186 
-200 CSWEVPP
+200 
-207 APALFLPQTVHAP
+207 P
-220 AACLRFVKGCG
+220 AACLRFVKGYG
-231 QENEALFPFYDLL
+231 QENEVLFPFYDLL
-244 ERQIPFGQAAILCAK
+244 ERQIPFGQAAILCTK
-259 PEDLLLLREQAARL
+259 PKDLLLLQEQAARL

-309 LPDLMAGGLVVPHG
+309 LPDLMVGGLVVPHG

-340 RYLSCLER
+340 RYLGCLER

-456 APLSRGAFL
+456 APLSKGAFL

-571 WLEGHGRAA
+571 WLKGHGRTA

-586 EKAEM
+586 EKTEM

-612 YFQYILKVPQ
+612 YFQYMLKVPQ
-622 VEKTGLSKRSWLP
+622 VEKTGLSKRS
-635 ANVFGTLVHAILE
+635 
-648 DYFDRLIRGEQ
+648 
-659 APDLEAICVP
+659 
-669 YLSAYQQEWPC
+669 
-680 ADQALQDREALRA
+680 
-693 KGCAR
+693 
-698 SVVEYYWTVQKGS
+698 
-711 VPRATELTFGRRVEP
+711 
-726 LKSQP
+726 
-731 CSMPERF
+731 
-738 TLQLDEGLSFPF
+738 
-750 TGSID
+750 
-755 RLDWLPNG
+755 WLPNG

-791 YTKAAEQLGLG
+791 YTKATEQLGFG

-807 IYLFL
+807 ISFWFDEH
-812 SPAGVQPV
+812 SP
-820 ICSDPGRDDKRL
+820 
-832 IQVKALV
+832 
-839 ELLRRGEAA
+839 LRRLTGAGTCYCELPFHLVLSREDENWQFLRDRLDCREDFAGSISVSGILDLAILTEESWYIVDYKTDQLRPGEGGEAYRRRLA
-848 AIAQPIWRDGTP
+848 GEYEAQLNACTRILSKLSGKAVLDARLCAIPLGGQWVSLSFDSPG
-860 VCDDKDRQS
+860 
-869 RLRNCA
+869 
-875 NYCPYAALCQEV
+875 